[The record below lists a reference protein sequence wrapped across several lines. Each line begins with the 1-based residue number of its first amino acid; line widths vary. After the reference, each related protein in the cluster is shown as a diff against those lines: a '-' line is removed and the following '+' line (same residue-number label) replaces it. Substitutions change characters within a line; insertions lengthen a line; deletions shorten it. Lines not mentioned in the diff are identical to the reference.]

1 MRVLT
6 RMLRKTIVLGL
17 AGLGLYKAYELAS
30 ANMQTARDKA
40 DRVKQRVRPAVQDAE
55 TEVIDASRNAVAN
68 VADAVADAARDE
80 STTPAQ
86 PSFRTA

>member
-1 MRVLT
+1 
-6 RMLRKTIVLGL
+6 MLRKTIILGL

-40 DRVKQRVRPAVQDAE
+40 ERVKERVRPAVHDAE
-55 TEVIDASRNAVAN
+55 SDVMDASRNAVAN
-68 VADAVADAARDE
+68 VADAVADAARGE
-80 STTPAQ
+80 STAPAQ